1 MINNKFRS
9 YFWER
14 RETRIR
20 KESRG
25 EVSSANSVLLY
36 SFKKDKN
43 LKQVRQHFR
52 LNRAGW

>member
-1 MINNKFRS
+1 MINTKFRS

-25 EVSSANSVLLY
+25 EMSSANSIPLY
-36 SFKKDKN
+36 SIKKDKN
-43 LKQVRQHFR
+43 LKQIRQHFK
-52 LNRAGW
+52 

>member
-1 MINNKFRS
+1 MMNTKFRS

-25 EVSSANSVLLY
+25 KMSSANSILLY
-36 SFKKDKN
+36 SIKKDKN
-43 LKQVRQHFR
+43 LKQIRQHFK
-52 LNRAGW
+52 